1 MKAMKKYILPFV
13 CIAGLLTASCSQ
25 SRLDI
30 DQKGVIPEE
39 AFYITDEDAESA
51 ATAMYH
57 GFLTNMCTV
66 KAIGA
71 NIYVGYLFAFN
82 LPGDDIYAACKE
94 YGNNDFQAAVDEFR
108 FDPSSDIIST
118 TYRNSYLAIYYCN
131 LITDHFKYGE
141 SAIKDRVISEARV
154 MRAWLHMTLAIG
166 WGTPPLVDHVLTGAD
181 KPSNF
186 EGGQKGLLEW
196 CAKECEEAAKYPD
209 YRKGA
214 SDKEAAVKVTKGFAQ
229 AVQGKALL
237 YAGEYE
243 KAMVPLKEVMTN
255 GGYSLVPG
263 ERMQELFHIEGD
275 GNEEKVFEASVVNNN
290 NLSTFTQLFR
300 STWQHA
306 NMWCWRG
313 DRFQAVPKEVGMR
326 SNGWGGLGVR
336 TDFAEEFIA
345 NDGDSYR
352 RKYSIISYEE
362 VLTELSYPN
371 DVKEDG
377 TPMTHEEKMKDP
389 KRGLKDIRG
398 LYGNGEYLQLKRIV
412 SPEDVAGHVNWSE
425 ANFVIMRY
433 AEVLLMYA
441 ECCAQTGKDLQGGL
455 EAILEIQKRAG
466 IPEKNYATACT
477 MDVVKKEKKFELFT
491 ESCRWA
497 DCVRWG
503 DIAGMEKSG
512 TSIPTLYDHMIDPDE
527 STRTDYHSPYV
538 IYRDYNGQAGKRV
551 GFQKGKHELFPF
563 PTLEVSINPN
573 IRQNPGWSSAEE

>member
-1 MKAMKKYILPFV
+1 MKKIILPLVV
-13 CIAGLLTASCSQ
+13 CAAGLFASCSQ
-25 SRLDI
+25 SLLDI
-30 DQKGVIPEE
+30 PQKGVIPEE

-82 LPGDDIYAACKE
+82 LPGDDVYAACKE

-118 TYRNSYLAIYYCN
+118 TYRNLYLVNYYCN
-131 LITDHFKYGE
+131 LITDHFQYGE
-141 SAIKDRVISEARV
+141 SAIKDRVISEARA
-154 MRAWLHMTLAIG
+154 MRAWIHMTLAMG
-166 WGTPPLVDHVLTGAD
+166 WGNPPLVDHVLVGSD
-181 KPSNF
+181 KPSNY
-186 EGGQKGLLEW
+186 EGGQKGLLMW
-196 CAKECEEAAKYPD
+196 CAQECEEAAKYLPVD
-209 YRKGA
+209 KGA
-214 SDKEAAVKVTKGFAQ
+214 DDKESAVKITKGFAQ
-229 AVQGKALL
+229 TVQGKALIA
-237 YAGEYE
+237 AGEYE
-243 KAMVPLKEVMTN
+243 AAMKPLKEVIDSKS
-255 GGYSLVPG
+255 YDLVPG
-263 ERMQELFHIEGD
+263 DQMKYLFHIEGD
-275 GNEEKVFEASVVNNN
+275 GSVEKIFEGSVVENA
-290 NLSTFTQLFR
+290 NLSNGTQIWR
-300 STWQHA
+300 ATWQHA

-313 DRFQAVPKEVGMR
+313 DRFQFVPYEVGMR
-326 SNGWGGLGVR
+326 ANGWGGLGVR

-371 DVKEDG
+371 DEGMTKED
-377 TPMTHEEKMKDP
+377 KMKDP

-398 LYGNGEYLQLKRIV
+398 LYGNGEYLQMKRIV
-412 SPEDVAGHVNWSE
+412 SDTDVAGHTSWSA
-425 ANFVIMRY
+425 ANFTLLRY

-455 EAILEIQKRAG
+455 ECILKIQKRAG
-466 IPEKNYATACT
+466 IPEENYATACT
-477 MDVVKKEKKFELFT
+477 LDVVKKEKKFELFT
-491 ESCRWA
+491 ESCRFT

-512 TSIPTLYDHMIDPDE
+512 KSIPTLYDHMIDVDE

-538 IYRDYNGQAGKRV
+538 IYRDYNGEAGKTV
-551 GFQKGKHELFPF
+551 GFQRGKHELFPF
-563 PTLEVSINPN
+563 PTLEVTINPN
-573 IRQNPGWSSAEE
+573 IVQNPGWGE

>member
-166 WGTPPLVDHVLTGAD
+166 WGTPPLIDHVLTGAD

-196 CAKECEEAAKYPD
+196 CAKECEEAAKYLD

-237 YAGEYE
+237 YAG
-243 KAMVPLKEVMTN
+243 
-255 GGYSLVPG
+255 
-263 ERMQELFHIEGD
+263 
-275 GNEEKVFEASVVNNN
+275 
-290 NLSTFTQLFR
+290 
-300 STWQHA
+300 
-306 NMWCWRG
+306 
-313 DRFQAVPKEVGMR
+313 
-326 SNGWGGLGVR
+326 
-336 TDFAEEFIA
+336 
-345 NDGDSYR
+345 
-352 RKYSIISYEE
+352 
-362 VLTELSYPN
+362 
-371 DVKEDG
+371 
-377 TPMTHEEKMKDP
+377 
-389 KRGLKDIRG
+389 
-398 LYGNGEYLQLKRIV
+398 
-412 SPEDVAGHVNWSE
+412 
-425 ANFVIMRY
+425 
-433 AEVLLMYA
+433 
-441 ECCAQTGKDLQGGL
+441 
-455 EAILEIQKRAG
+455 
-466 IPEKNYATACT
+466 
-477 MDVVKKEKKFELFT
+477 
-491 ESCRWA
+491 
-497 DCVRWG
+497 
-503 DIAGMEKSG
+503 
-512 TSIPTLYDHMIDPDE
+512 
-527 STRTDYHSPYV
+527 
-538 IYRDYNGQAGKRV
+538 
-551 GFQKGKHELFPF
+551 
-563 PTLEVSINPN
+563 
-573 IRQNPGWSSAEE
+573 

>member
-1 MKAMKKYILPFV
+1 MKKIILPLVV
-13 CIAGLLTASCSQ
+13 CAAGLFASCSQ
-25 SRLDI
+25 SLLDI
-30 DQKGVIPEE
+30 PQKGVIPEE

-82 LPGDDIYAACKE
+82 LPGDDVYAACKE
-94 YGNNDFQAAVDEFR
+94 YGNNDFQASVDEFR

-118 TYRNSYLAIYYCN
+118 TYRNLYLVNYYCN

-141 SAIKDRVISEARV
+141 SAVKDRVISEARA
-154 MRAWLHMTLAIG
+154 MRAWIHMTLAIG
-166 WGTPPLVDHVLTGAD
+166 WGTPPLIDHVLTGAD
-181 KPSNF
+181 KPGNY
-186 EGGQKGLLEW
+186 EGGQKALLEW
-196 CAKECEEAAKYPD
+196 CAKECEEAAKYLPAD
-209 YRKGA
+209 KGA
-214 SDKEAAVKVTKGFAQ
+214 ADKESAVKITKGFAQ
-229 AVQGKALL
+229 TVQGKALIA
-237 YAGEYE
+237 AGEYE
-243 KAMVPLKEVMTN
+243 AAMKPLHEIIESKS
-255 GGYSLVPG
+255 YDLVPG
-263 ERMQELFHIEGD
+263 DQMKYLFHIEGD
-275 GNEEKVFEASVVNNN
+275 GNVEKIFEGSVVENA
-290 NLSTFTQLFR
+290 NLSNGTQIWR
-300 STWQHA
+300 ATWQHA

-313 DRFQAVPKEVGMR
+313 DRFQFVPYEVGMR
-326 SNGWGGLGVR
+326 ANGWGGLGVR

-371 DVKEDG
+371 DEGMTKED
-377 TPMTHEEKMKDP
+377 KMKDP

-398 LYGNGEYLQLKRIV
+398 LYGNGEYLQMKRIV
-412 SPEDVAGHVNWSE
+412 SNTDVAGHTSWSA
-425 ANFVIMRY
+425 ANFTVYRY

-455 EAILEIQKRAG
+455 DCILQIQKRAG
-466 IPEKNYATACT
+466 IPEENYATDCT
-477 MDVVKKEKKFELFT
+477 LDVVKKEKKFELFT
-491 ESCRWA
+491 ESCRYF

-503 DIAGMEKSG
+503 DTAGMEISG
-512 TSIPTLYDHMIDPDE
+512 KSIPTLYDHFIDVDE

-538 IYRDYNGQAGKRV
+538 IYRDYNGEAGKKV
-551 GFQKGKHELFPF
+551 GYQKGKHELFPF

-573 IRQNPGWSSAEE
+573 IKQNPGWGE

>member
-1 MKAMKKYILPFV
+1 MKKIILPLVV
-13 CIAGLLTASCSQ
+13 CAAGLLAASCSQ

-82 LPGDDIYAACKE
+82 LPGDDVYAACKE
-94 YGNNDFQAAVDEFR
+94 YGNNDFQACVDEFR

-118 TYRNSYLAIYYCN
+118 TYRNLYLTNYYCN
-131 LITDHFKYGE
+131 LITDHFQYGE

-154 MRAWLHMTLAIG
+154 MRAWIHMTLAIG
-166 WGTPPLVDHVLTGAD
+166 WNDPPLIDHVLVGSD
-181 KPSNF
+181 KPTNY
-186 EGGQKGLLEW
+186 EGGHKALLEW
-196 CAKECEEAAKYPD
+196 CAKECEEAYPYLRQRQGAD
-209 YRKGA
+209 DKGA
-214 SDKEAAVKVTKGFAQ
+214 ALIMTKGFADATQ
-229 AVQGKALL
+229 AKSLIFAE
-237 YAGEYE
+237 EYE
-243 KAMVPLKEVMTN
+243 KAMKPLERVMAS
-255 GGYSLVPG
+255 GAYSLVPG
-263 ERMQELFHIEGD
+263 EELQKMFHIEGD
-275 GNEEKVFEASVVNNN
+275 GNAEKVFEASVVDNV
-290 NLSTFTQLFR
+290 NLSTYTQLFR

-313 DRFQAVPKEVGMR
+313 DRFQAVPAEVGMR

-371 DVKEDG
+371 DSGMSKED
-377 TPMTHEEKMKDP
+377 KMKDP

-398 LYGNGEYLQLKRIV
+398 LYGNGEYLQFKRIV
-412 SPEDVAGHVNWSE
+412 SPEDVAGHSSWSA
-425 ANFVIMRY
+425 ANFVVMRY
-433 AEVLLMYA
+433 AEILLMYA
-441 ECCAQTGKDLQGGL
+441 ECCAQTQKNLDKGLDCILQ
-455 EAILEIQKRAG
+455 IQKRAG
-466 IPEKNYATACT
+466 IPEANYAKSLT

-491 ESCRWA
+491 ESCRFA

-503 DIAGMEKSG
+503 DTAGMEISG
-512 TSIPTLYDHMIDPDE
+512 KSIPTLYDHFIDVDE
-527 STRTDYHSPYV
+527 STRTSYHSPYV
-538 IYRDYNGQAGKRV
+538 IYRDFNGEAGKKV
-551 GFQKGKHELFPF
+551 GFEKGKHEFFPF
-563 PTLEVSINPN
+563 PNLETSINPN
-573 IRQNPGWSSAEE
+573 IRQNPGWGE